1 MKMEDSVKDGE
12 DAATFDAVAPEQLL
26 VVFSRGRILFWAAVA
41 VLIHVVVIGVTS
53 VGYIRDQ
60 WIDPEGAKVRKEA
73 AAAALAAEKAREK
86 PKPPSAPATNAPAV
100 VATVTNAATNAP
112 AVATNAPAVATNAA
126 ATATN
131 GVSAAESGE
140 DAQLEA
146 RRNTTVVRRI
156 TEAASSNEIP
166 KRPELGISLE
176 DTNLR

>member
-1 MKMEDSVKDGE
+1 MKMEDSVKDRV
-12 DAATFDAVAPEQLL
+12 DAAAVDAVAPEQLL

-100 VATVTNAATNAP
+100 VATVTNAAP
-112 AVATNAPAVATNAA
+112 
-126 ATATN
+126 ATN
-131 GVSAAESGE
+131 GVPVAESGE

-166 KRPELGISLE
+166 KKPELGISLE

>member
-112 AVATNAPAVATNAA
+112 AVATNAA